1 MDKTEKIPELLKL
14 KERKIKAIID
24 NYYDE
29 ATGDF
34 AKNLQGANVFGLD
47 LGLGDE
53 RTLNHVVEN
62 YRRIKCY
69 DTGIFATDIVTRL
82 LFERGYEQDAFN
94 LLTSKGIYSYYNI
107 MKTGATTLPEYWTF
121 RRSQNH
127 PMFGSTVKY
136 IFTYLLGIVT
146 VGPAYRK
153 VLIEPRFVEG
163 LDKMK
168 GSILTENGR
177 ISVSFIKN
185 ESEVKLNIAIPENVE
200 AEFKY
205 NDNIIKLKSGENELN
220 IKL

>member
-1 MDKTEKIPELLKL
+1 M
-14 KERKIKAIID
+14 
-24 NYYDE
+24 
-29 ATGDF
+29 
-34 AKNLQGANVFGLD
+34 
-47 LGLGDE
+47 
-53 RTLNHVVEN
+53 EN
-62 YRRIKCY
+62 YRRLNCY
-69 DTGIFATDIVTRL
+69 DTGIFGTDIVTRL
-82 LFERGYEQDAFN
+82 LFERGYNQDAFN
-94 LLTSKGIYSYYNI
+94 LLTGKGLYSYHNI

-136 IFTYLLGIVT
+136 IFIYLLGIVT

-168 GSILTENGR
+168 GSILTESGR
-177 ISVSFIKN
+177 ISVSFTKN
-185 ESEVKLNIAIPENVE
+185 GKEAEVEIIIPEGSE

-205 NDNIIKLKSGENELN
+205 KNEIIPLKKGTQKLN